1 MASPRMATEDGRTWC
16 AWEAVGPRSR
26 WVPGER
32 RLGWCCTR
40 AQILWPLLAVVA
52 RNRFCCLLVGAQCLM
67 GSCIISV
74 SYYCHVIL
82 PLRSPPWFPI
92 GCRIKFRLLSLA
104 FTALLFTHLSF
115 FFFFSSLFL
124 IPCYPMPFTGLH
136 THPGLLPLGLVY
148 AWLQTW
154 TLFFS
159 VSICTRLLAFFGNL
173 PSQPQVTVPLSLF

>member
-1 MASPRMATEDGRTWC
+1 M
-16 AWEAVGPRSR
+16 
-26 WVPGER
+26 PGER

-115 FFFFSSLFL
+115 FFFSFFLVSSL
-124 IPCYPMPFTGLH
+124 YP
-136 THPGLLPLGLVY
+136 V
-148 AWLQTW
+148 
-154 TLFFS
+154 TL
-159 VSICTRLLAFFGNL
+159 CHLLAFTHTL
-173 PSQPQVTVPLSLF
+173 VSCH